1 MTKIFDHLLEKA
13 RKTIQAELKQMEGE
27 EWDPSSVDSVILGSQ
42 DDLLPET
49 VDAEW
54 CRAVLAE
61 RPALLDGDIAGGSL
75 REVILEAVEDLVL
88 EELEDEMLE
97 YARELGLLPRVAP
110 TM

>member
-13 RKTIQAELKQMEGE
+13 RKTIKAELKQMEGE
-27 EWDPSSVDSVILGSQ
+27 ECDPSSVDSVIFSSQ

-61 RPALLDGDIAGGSL
+61 RPAILEGDVMGGSL
-75 REVILEAVEDLVL
+75 QAAILEAVEDLVL

-97 YARELGLLPRVAP
+97 YARELGLVPVVAP
-110 TM
+110 GM